1 MTHATQPP
9 LASAIRRLAA
19 TQHRPTVPQQRVLV
33 ALAAADQTIA
43 QLQAQAIHTGTR
55 RALEQLVQR
64 LAEYSWV
71 GGVPGRAPTGHR
83 QVIYWRLLP
92 LGAAAA
98 GLPLPRRTPGPPPQP
113 RGANQ
118 LPTAAQREIL
128 ELLTE
133 FRSLTTAQIG
143 PYLSANI
150 SLRALQL
157 RLTGLRERGWL
168 GDTRLQPERGA
179 RSQRAWT
186 LLPAGGAALGLA
198 DPLPAPAPATTLR
211 ALLIPADP
219 LPPLPE
225 KGQAVLELLARWK
238 ALTTEQIAR
247 HLWDQWPLTG
257 YLQAVLTDLSTR
269 GFVREGDL
277 TPEQGERSPHY
288 WQLTVGGARQVGC
301 HFDKQY
307 RQRPTR
313 TTITQRGVLLALS
326 RQVAAAGWHLI
337 PPHVAR
343 PSDPLREDS
352 AQVQRLTV
360 TVLDYLTRDLAAR
373 ATAGESA
380 QMLAE
385 DRVQVQAGQIGAILP
400 RFVNDWVAY
409 LPDHPARTVLL
420 IPHPPAAGLG
430 FWANKPQAARRPDE
444 APRRESRLERYGRL
458 AAILPVIA
466 VFPDATTAAPYT
478 TILAAGGFGWATVGE
493 IAARLDRL

>member
-9 LASAIRRLAA
+9 LATTTGSLAA
-19 TQHRPTVPQQRVLV
+19 TLRRPTGPQQRILT
-33 ALAAADQTIA
+33 ALATADLTVA
-43 QLQAQAIHTGTR
+43 QLHERGTHSSQR
-55 RALEQLVQR
+55 RALELLMQR
-64 LAEYSWV
+64 LAGYGWV
-71 GGVPGRAPTGHR
+71 LSVPRRAPSSHR

-92 LGAAAA
+92 AGATAA
-98 GLPLPRRTPGPPPQP
+98 GVAPPPRPHGPPRTP

-150 SLRALQL
+150 TVRALQL
-157 RLTGLRERGWL
+157 RLTGLRERGWVR
-168 GDTRLQPERGA
+168 DTRLQPERGA
-179 RSQRAWT
+179 LSQRAWT
-186 LLPAGGAALGLA
+186 LLPAGGAALDLA
-198 DPLPAPAPATTLR
+198 DPVPAPAQAVLLR
-211 ALLIPADP
+211 ALLLPADP
-219 LPPLPE
+219 LPPLAD
-225 KGQAVLELLARWK
+225 KGQAVLALLARWK

-257 YLQAVLTDLSTR
+257 YLQTVLTDLSAG

-288 WQLTVGGARQVGC
+288 WQLTVAGARQVGC

-313 TTITQRGVLLALS
+313 TTITHRGVLLELT

-337 PPHVAR
+337 APHIAR
-343 PSDPLREDS
+343 PTDPLREDS
-352 AQVQRLTV
+352 AQVQRLTT
-360 TVLDYLTRDLAAR
+360 TVLDSLRGDLAAR
-373 ATAGESA
+373 AAAGESA
-380 QMLAE
+380 QMLTE
-385 DRVQVQAGQIGAILP
+385 DRAQVQAGQIGAILP

-409 LPDHPARTVLL
+409 LPDDPTRTVLL

-430 FWANKPQAARRPDE
+430 FWANKPDLARRPDDP
-444 APRRESRLERYGRL
+444 PRRESRLERYGRV
-458 AAILPVIA
+458 AAMLPVIA
-466 VFPDATTAAPYT
+466 VFPDAATAAPYT
-478 TILAAGGFGWATVGE
+478 AILTVGGFQWATVDE